1 MSLDL
6 REFAGQILD
15 MAKENLRNDGCLLPV
30 AFVVTG
36 EQVLAAPIVFQT
48 QEEKEDAYRLLV
60 ESARAHQA
68 LAIVT
73 LNDAHYRSD
82 PGGQTRA
89 VYYPG
94 KLAAEG
100 AAECILLTISGPG
113 IASWEVRIPYQRGTE
128 GLAFGETEESN
139 DIQLNLLGDWASRP
153 SRPS

>member
-6 REFAGQILD
+6 REFAGQILE

-30 AFVVTG
+30 AFLVTP
-36 EQVLAAPIVFQT
+36 EQVLATPIVFQN
-48 QEEKEDAYRLLV
+48 QEEKEGAYRQLV
-60 ESARAHQA
+60 ETARARQA

-73 LNDAHYRSD
+73 LNDAHYRPD
-82 PGGQTRA
+82 PSGETRA

-128 GLAFGETEESN
+128 GIAFREAEESSS
-139 DIQLNLLGDWASRP
+139 IQLNLLGDWASDPAKP
-153 SRPS
+153 S

>member
-15 MAKENLRNDGCLLPV
+15 MAKQNLCNDGCLLPV
-30 AFVVTG
+30 AFVVIG
-36 EQVLAAPIVFQT
+36 EEVLAAPIVFKN
-48 QEEKEDAYRLLV
+48 QEEKERAYRDLV
-60 ESARAHQA
+60 ETARAHQA

-73 LNDAHYRSD
+73 LNDAHYRPD
-82 PGGQTRA
+82 PSGETRA

-113 IASWEVRIPYQRGTE
+113 IASWEVRIPYQRGTDGFTFSE
-128 GLAFGETEESN
+128 AEESN
-139 DIQLNLLGDWASRP
+139 SIQLNLLGDWASDPAKP
-153 SRPS
+153 S